1 MDRRAAIFQS
11 LKIFENRQTVVVGA
25 GVSGL
30 AACRFLLSL
39 GARVRLVDAKADLPQ
54 DVLLKVHENPASVG
68 LTLEA
73 GAHSPAQFADA
84 HLIVL
89 SPGVPVKKLAHVLQ
103 EVDPA
108 RVVAEMEF
116 ASWFLSEPVIAITG
130 TNGKTTTTTLVGH
143 ILEHAGLSTFVGGN
157 IGTPLCDY
165 LMSEKQADVLVIEI
179 SSFQLQ
185 NCRSFKPRVAA
196 LLNFSANHL
205 DYHLDMEEYLQAK
218 LQLFARQD
226 HACVAVIPEAMREE
240 LAARNF
246 TKARIDAFTAEA
258 QFDVKFDC
266 PGLPGAHN
274 RENIAAAW
282 RMVRPFGVTEEQ
294 ARAAIAAFRALPH
307 RIEPVGEAGGVLF
320 VNDSKATTL
329 DSVCAAVKSFE
340 RPVRLL
346 LGGVF
351 KGGDVASLLPVLTG
365 RVASIGLFGASREVF
380 EPVLAPHFPLS
391 WDATLE
397 AAVRRQF
404 AQASRGDVILLS
416 PATASFDA
424 YTGYTARGKDFA
436 RVAQDIAAETGQDG
450 TGGGK

>member
-1 MDRRAAIFQS
+1 MDRTVRIFQS

-54 DVLLKVHENPASVG
+54 DVLLKVHADPASVG
-68 LTLEA
+68 LTLAA
-73 GAHSPAQFADA
+73 GPHTPAQFADA

-89 SPGVPVKKLAHVLQ
+89 SPGVPVKKLAAVLQ
-103 EVDPA
+103 DVDPA

-116 ASWFLSEPVIAITG
+116 ASWFLTEPVIAITG

-165 LMSEKQADVLVIEI
+165 LLSDAQADVLVIEI

-205 DYHLDMEEYLQAK
+205 DYHLDMEEYLSAK
-218 LQLFARQD
+218 LQLFAKQD
-226 HACVAVIPEAMREE
+226 HGCVAVIPQAMQAE
-240 LAARNF
+240 LQERGF
-246 TKARIDAFTAEA
+246 TKARIETFGAETR
-258 QFDVKFDC
+258 FDC

-294 ARAAIAAFRALPH
+294 ARAAIAAFKALPH
-307 RIEPVGEAGGVLF
+307 RIEPVAEAGGVLF

-351 KGGDVASLLPVLTG
+351 KGGDVASLLPVLEG
-365 RVASIGLFGASREVF
+365 RVLSIGLFGAAREVF
-380 EPVLAPHFPLS
+380 EPVLAPHFPVS
-391 WDATLE
+391 WDVNLE

-404 AQASRGDVILLS
+404 ALAKPGDVILLS

-424 YTGYTARGKDFA
+424 YKSYTERGRDFTRA
-436 RVAQDIAAETGQDG
+436 AQAIASETGG
-450 TGGGK
+450 AK

>member
-1 MDRRAAIFQS
+1 MDRTVGIFQS

-54 DVLLKVHENPASVG
+54 DVLLKVHADPASVG
-68 LTLEA
+68 LTLSA

-89 SPGVPVKKLAHVLQ
+89 SPGVPVKKLAAVLAD
-103 EVDPA
+103 VDPA

-116 ASWFLSEPVIAITG
+116 ASWFLTEPIIAITG

-143 ILEHAGLSTFVGGN
+143 ILEQSGLTTFVGGN

-165 LMSEKQADVLVIEI
+165 LMGERQADVLVIEI

-205 DYHLDMEEYLQAK
+205 DYHKDMEEYLSAK

-226 HACVAVIPEAMREE
+226 HGCVAVVPAALREE
-240 LAARNF
+240 LAARSF
-246 TKARIDAFTAEA
+246 TKAHVETFEAETL
-258 QFDVKFDC
+258 FDC

-282 RMVRPFGVTEEQ
+282 RMVRPFGVTEDQ
-294 ARAAIAAFRALPH
+294 ARAAIANFRALPH
-307 RIEPVGEAGGVLF
+307 RIEPVGEAAGVLF

-351 KGGDVASLLPVLTG
+351 KGGDVASLLPVLKG

-380 EPVLAPHFPLS
+380 EPVLAPHFAVS
-391 WDATLE
+391 WDENLE

-404 AQASRGDVILLS
+404 ALCAKGDVILLS

-424 YTGYTARGKDFA
+424 YKSYTERGRDFA
-436 RVAQDIAAETGQDG
+436 RVAQALTAEVAAEAGAQN
-450 TGGGK
+450 TGGAQ

>member
-1 MDRRAAIFQS
+1 MDRTVRIFQS

-54 DVLLKVHENPASVG
+54 DVLLKVHADPASVG
-68 LTLEA
+68 LTLSA
-73 GAHSPAQFADA
+73 GPHTSAQFADA

-89 SPGVPVKKLAHVLQ
+89 SPGVPVKKLAAVLGD
-103 EVDPA
+103 VDPA

-116 ASWFLSEPVIAITG
+116 ASWFLSEPIIAITG

-143 ILEHAGLSTFVGGN
+143 ILEQAGLSAFVGGN

-165 LMSEKQADVLVIEI
+165 LLSDAQADVLVIEI

-205 DYHLDMEEYLQAK
+205 DYHLDMEEYLSAK
-218 LQLFARQD
+218 LQLFAKQD
-226 HACVAVIPEAMREE
+226 HGCVAVIPQAMQAE
-240 LAARNF
+240 LQERGF
-246 TKARIDAFTAEA
+246 TKARIETFGAEA
-258 QFDVKFDC
+258 RFDC

-294 ARAAIAAFRALPH
+294 ARAAIAAFKALPH

-351 KGGDVASLLPVLTG
+351 KGGDVASLLPVLEG
-365 RVASIGLFGASREVF
+365 RVVSIGLFGAAREVF
-380 EPVLAPHFPLS
+380 EPVLAPHFPVS
-391 WDATLE
+391 WDANLE
-397 AAVRRQF
+397 AAARRQF
-404 AQASRGDVILLS
+404 ALSKQGDVILLS

-424 YTGYTARGKDFA
+424 YKSYTERGRDFA
-436 RVAQDIAAETGQDG
+436 RVAQAIAAEVGTDG
-450 TGGGK
+450 TGGAK

>member
-1 MDRRAAIFQS
+1 MDRTVRIFQS
-11 LKIFENRQTVVVGA
+11 LKIFENRQAVVVGA

-54 DVLLKVHENPASVG
+54 DVLLKVHPDPVSAG

-84 HLIVL
+84 QLIVL
-89 SPGVPVKKLAHVLQ
+89 SPGVPVKKLADVLND
-103 EVDPA
+103 VDPA

-116 ASWFLSEPVIAITG
+116 ASWFLSEPIIAITG

-143 ILEHAGLSTFVGGN
+143 ILERAGLSTFVGGN

-165 LMSEKQADVLVIEI
+165 LLSGTQADVLVIEI

-185 NCRSFKPRVAA
+185 NCRSFKPRVAT

-205 DYHLDMEEYLQAK
+205 DYHLDMEEYLAAK

-226 HACVAVIPEAMREE
+226 HACLAVVPQAMRGE
-240 LAARNF
+240 LEARGF
-246 TKARIDAFTAEA
+246 TKARVEGFTAESL
-258 QFDVKFDC
+258 FDC
-266 PGLPGAHN
+266 PGLPGSHN

-294 ARAAIAAFRALPH
+294 ARAAIADFRALPH

-351 KGGDVASLLPVLTG
+351 KGGDVASLVPVLAG

-380 EPVLAPHFPLS
+380 EPVLAPHFPVS

-397 AAVRRQF
+397 SAVRRQF
-404 AQASRGDVILLS
+404 ALAKPGEVILLS

-424 YTGYTARGKDFA
+424 YKNYAERGRDFA
-436 RVAQDIAAETGQDG
+436 RVAQAITTEAGTDG
-450 TGGGK
+450 TGGAS

>member
-1 MDRRAAIFQS
+1 MDRTVLIFQS
-11 LKIFENRQTVVVGA
+11 LKIFQSKQAVVVGA

-39 GARVRLVDAKADLPQ
+39 GARVRLVDAKVDLSQ
-54 DVLLKVHENPASVG
+54 DVLLKVHADPASVG

-73 GAHSPAQFADA
+73 GAHTPAQFADA
-84 HLIVL
+84 DLIVL
-89 SPGVPVKKLAHVLQ
+89 SPGVPVKKLAHVLAD
-103 EVDPA
+103 VDPK

-116 ASWFLSEPVIAITG
+116 ASWFLTEPVIAITG

-165 LMSEKQADVLVIEI
+165 LLAEKQADVLVIEI

-185 NCRSFKPRVAA
+185 NCRTFKPRVAA

-205 DYHLDMEEYLQAK
+205 DYHLNMEEYLSAK
-218 LQLFARQD
+218 LQLFAQQD
-226 HACVAVIPEAMREE
+226 HGCVAIAPKSMREE
-240 LAARNF
+240 LEARSF
-246 TKARIDAFTAEA
+246 SKARRDYFEA
-258 QFDVKFDC
+258 DTDFEC

-282 RMVRPFGVTEEQ
+282 RMVRPFGVTEDQ
-294 ARAAIAAFRALPH
+294 ARAAILAFNALPH
-307 RIEPVGEAGGVLF
+307 RIEPVGEAAGVLF
-320 VNDSKATTL
+320 VDDSKATTL
-329 DSVCAAVKSFE
+329 ESVCAAVKSFE

-351 KGGDVASLLPVLTG
+351 KGGDVASLLPAFEG
-365 RVASIGLFGASREVF
+365 RVVSIGLFGAAREVF
-380 EPVLAPHFPLS
+380 EPVLAPHFPTA
-391 WDATLE
+391 WDQTLE

-404 AQASRGDVILLS
+404 AQANAGDAILLS

-424 YTGYTARGKDFA
+424 YKGYAERGRDFA
-436 RVAQDIAAETGQDG
+436 RVAQALMTEHAGV
-450 TGGGK
+450 GK

>member
-1 MDRRAAIFQS
+1 MNRKRDLLKS
-11 LKIFENRQTVVVGA
+11 LKIFENRLVVVVGA

-39 GARVRLVDAKADLPQ
+39 GARVRLVDAKTNLSE
-54 DVLLKVHENPASVG
+54 DVLLKVTPDPSAAA

-73 GAHSPAQFADA
+73 GPHRPEQFADA
-84 HLIVL
+84 HLVIL
-89 SPGVPVKKLAHVLQ
+89 SPGVPVKKLAVVLAGV
-103 EVDPA
+103 EPW

-116 ASWFLSEPVIAITG
+116 ASWFLDEPVIAITG

-143 ILEHAGLSTFVGGN
+143 ILQHAGLKPFVGGN

-165 LMSEKQADVLVIEI
+165 LMQDAAADVLVIEI

-185 NCRSFKPRVAA
+185 NCRTFAPRVAA

-205 DYHLDMEEYLQAK
+205 DYHVDMEEYLSAK
-218 LQLFARQD
+218 LNLFARQD
-226 HACVAVIPEAMREE
+226 HGSLAIAPETLRHE
-240 LAARNF
+240 LEARGF
-246 TKARIDAFTAEA
+246 TKARRDYFTADTD
-258 QFDVKFDC
+258 FHC

-282 RMVRPFGVTEEQ
+282 RMVRPFGLTEDQ
-294 ARAAIAAFRALPH
+294 ARAAIADFKALPH
-307 RIEPVGEAGGVLF
+307 RIEPVGEALGVLF

-329 DSVCAAVKSFE
+329 ESVAAAVKSFE

-351 KGGDVASLLPVLTG
+351 KGGVVEDILPVLKE
-365 RVASIGLFGASREVF
+365 RVVSVGLFGASREVF
-380 EPVLAPHFPLS
+380 EPALAPHFPVS
-391 WDATLE
+391 WDQDLE
-397 AAVRRQF
+397 GAVRRQF
-404 AQASRGDVILLS
+404 SQARPGDVILLS

-424 YTGYTARGKDFA
+424 YTSYTERGRDFA
-436 RVAQDIAAETGQDG
+436 RVAQALAAESNTGARP
-450 TGGGK
+450 

>member
-1 MDRRAAIFQS
+1 MDRTVLIFQS
-11 LKIFENRQTVVVGA
+11 LKIFQSKQAVVVGA

-54 DVLLKVHENPASVG
+54 DVLLKVHADPASVG

-73 GAHSPAQFADA
+73 GAHTPAQFADA
-84 HLIVL
+84 DLIVL
-89 SPGVPVKKLAHVLQ
+89 SPGVPVKKLAHVLAD
-103 EVDPA
+103 VDPN

-116 ASWFLSEPVIAITG
+116 ASWFLTEPVIAITG

-143 ILEHAGLSTFVGGN
+143 ILEKAGLSTFVGGN

-165 LMSEKQADVLVIEI
+165 LMAEKQADVLVIEI

-185 NCRSFKPRVAA
+185 NCRTFKPRVAA

-205 DYHLDMEEYLQAK
+205 DYHLDMEEYLSAK

-226 HACVAVIPEAMREE
+226 HGCLAIAPASMRQELEAR
-240 LAARNF
+240 AF
-246 TKARIDAFTAEA
+246 SKARRDYFTADTDFE
-258 QFDVKFDC
+258 C
-266 PGLPGAHN
+266 PGLPGSHN

-282 RMVRPFGVTEEQ
+282 RMVRPFGVTEDQ
-294 ARAAIAAFRALPH
+294 ARAAILGFNALPH
-307 RIEPVGEAGGVLF
+307 RIEPVCEASGVLF
-320 VNDSKATTL
+320 VDDSKATTL
-329 DSVCAAVKSFE
+329 ESVCAAVKSFE
-340 RPVRLL
+340 RPVHLL

-351 KGGDVASLLPVLTG
+351 KGGDVATLLPALTG
-365 RVASIGLFGASREVF
+365 RVVSIGLFGAAREIF
-380 EPVLAPHFPLS
+380 EPVLAPHFPTA
-391 WDATLE
+391 WDQTLE

-404 AQASRGDVILLS
+404 ALAKPGDAILLS

-424 YTGYTARGKDFA
+424 YKGYAERGRDFA
-436 RVAQDIAAETGQDG
+436 RVAQALKAETAGVG
-450 TGGGK
+450 E

>member
-1 MDRRAAIFQS
+1 MDRTIGIFQS
-11 LKIFENRQTVVVGA
+11 LKIFQNRQAVVVGA

-39 GARVRLVDAKADLPQ
+39 GARVRLVDAKPDLPR
-54 DVLLKVHENPASVG
+54 DVLLKVHAEPSSVG

-73 GAHSPAQFADA
+73 GPHEPRQFSDAD
-84 HLIVL
+84 LIVL
-89 SPGVPVKKLAHVLQ
+89 SPGVPVKRLSAVLSG
-103 EVDPA
+103 VDPG

-143 ILEHAGLSTFVGGN
+143 ILRSAGLTTFVGGN

-165 LMSEKQADVLVIEI
+165 LMSGAPVDALVIEI

-205 DYHLDMEEYLQAK
+205 DYHADMEEYLSAK

-226 HACVAVIPEAMREE
+226 HACVAVAPEAMRAE
-240 LAARNF
+240 LEARNF
-246 TKARIDAFTAEA
+246 TRARREWFTADTDFA
-258 QFDVKFDC
+258 C
-266 PGLPGAHN
+266 PGLPGVHN

-282 RMVRPFGVTEEQ
+282 RMVRPFGVTEDQ
-294 ARAAIAAFRALPH
+294 ARAAIAAFCALPH
-307 RIEPVGEAGGVLF
+307 RIEPVGEASGVLF

-329 DSVCAAVKSFE
+329 DSVQAAVKSFQ

-351 KGGDVASLLPVLTG
+351 KGGDVADILPALKEHV
-365 RVASIGLFGASREVF
+365 VAVGLFGASREVF
-380 EPVLAPHFPLS
+380 EPALSPYFPVS
-391 WDATLE
+391 WDKTLE
-397 AAVRRQF
+397 EAVRRQF
-404 AQASRGDVILLS
+404 AMAEAGDVILLS

-424 YTGYTARGKDFA
+424 YSGYTERGRDFA
-436 RVAQDIAAETGQDG
+436 RVAAALALEVRT
-450 TGGGK
+450 

>member
-1 MDRRAAIFQS
+1 MNRKRDLLKS
-11 LKIFENRQTVVVGA
+11 LKIFENRRVVVVGA

-39 GARVRLVDAKADLPQ
+39 GAAVRLVDAKADLSR
-54 DVLLKVHENPASVG
+54 DVLLKVSDNPAAAG
-68 LTLEA
+68 LTLET
-73 GAHSPAQFADA
+73 GPHTPAQFNDA
-84 HLIVL
+84 HLVVL
-89 SPGVPVKKLAHVLQ
+89 SPGVPVKKLAAVLAGV
-103 EVDPA
+103 EPW

-116 ASWFLSEPVIAITG
+116 ASWFLDEPVIAITG

-143 ILEHAGLSTFVGGN
+143 ILRHAGLTPFLGGN

-165 LMSEKQADVLVIEI
+165 LMGAAPADVLVIEI

-185 NCRSFKPRVAA
+185 NCRTFAPRVAA

-205 DYHLDMEEYLQAK
+205 DYHLDMEEYLSAK
-218 LQLFARQD
+218 LNLFARQD
-226 HACVAVIPEAMREE
+226 HGCTAIVPQAMGAE

-246 TKARIDAFTAEA
+246 TRARVDAFTA
-258 QFDVKFDC
+258 DTDFDC

-282 RMVRPFGVTEEQ
+282 RMVRPFGVTEGQ
-294 ARAAIAAFRALPH
+294 ARAAIACFHALPH
-307 RIEPVGEAGGVLF
+307 RIEPVGEVAGVLF

-329 DSVCAAVKSFE
+329 DSVAAAVKSFE

-351 KGGDVASLLPVLTG
+351 KGGVVEDILPALKG
-365 RVASIGLFGASREVF
+365 RVVSVGLFGASREVF
-380 EPVLAPHFPLS
+380 EPALAPHFPVS
-391 WDATLE
+391 WDKTLE
-397 AAVRRQF
+397 EAVRRQF
-404 AQASRGDVILLS
+404 GQAKPGDMILLS

-424 YTGYTARGKDFA
+424 YSGYAERGRDFA
-436 RVAQDIAAETGQDG
+436 RVAKALSDGQTPEAAT
-450 TGGGK
+450 

>member
-1 MDRRAAIFQS
+1 MDRTIDIFQS
-11 LKIFENRQTVVVGA
+11 LKIFENRQVVVVGA

-30 AACRFLLSL
+30 AACRLLLSL
-39 GARVRLVDAKADLPQ
+39 GARVRLVDAKADLSQ
-54 DVLLKVHENPASVG
+54 DILLQVHADPASTG

-73 GAHSPAQFADA
+73 GAHTPEQFADA
-84 HLIVL
+84 DLIVL
-89 SPGVPVKKLAHVLQ
+89 SPGVPVKKLSQVLAT
-103 EVDPA
+103 VDPK

-116 ASWFLSEPVIAITG
+116 ASWFLSAPVIAITG

-143 ILEHAGLSTFVGGN
+143 ILRHAGLSTFVGGN

-165 LMSEKQADVLVIEI
+165 VLSDTPADVLVIEI

-185 NCRSFKPRVAA
+185 NCRTFKPRVAA

-205 DYHLDMEEYLQAK
+205 DYHLDMEEYLSAK
-218 LQLFARQD
+218 LQLFAQQD
-226 HACVAVIPEAMREE
+226 HGCLAVAPETMRKE
-240 LAARNF
+240 LEARAF
-246 TKARIDAFTAEA
+246 TKAQRDYFTADTEFA
-258 QFDVKFDC
+258 C

-282 RMVRPFGVTEEQ
+282 RMVRPFGVTQEQ
-294 ARAAIAAFRALPH
+294 AREAIAAFNALPH

-320 VNDSKATTL
+320 IDDSKATTL
-329 DSVCAAVKSFE
+329 VSVCAAVKSFE

-351 KGGDVASLLPVLTG
+351 KGGDVASLLPALAG
-365 RVASIGLFGASREVF
+365 RAVSIGLFGAAREVF
-380 EPVLAPHFPLS
+380 EPVLAPHFPVA
-391 WDATLE
+391 WDQTLE

-404 AQASRGDVILLS
+404 AQSKPGEVILLS

-424 YTGYTARGKDFA
+424 YTSYAERGRDFA
-436 RVAQDIAAETGQDG
+436 RVARALTAETLEVGE
-450 TGGGK
+450 

>member
-1 MDRRAAIFQS
+1 MDRTIGVFQS
-11 LKIFENRQTVVVGA
+11 LKIFQNKQTVVVGA

-30 AACRFLLSL
+30 AACRFLISL
-39 GARVRLVDAKADLPQ
+39 GARVRLVDAKPDLPQ
-54 DVLLKVHENPASVG
+54 DTLFKIHPDPASVG

-73 GAHSPAQFADA
+73 GPHEPRQFADA
-84 HLIVL
+84 DLIVL
-89 SPGVPVKKLAHVLQ
+89 SPGVPVKKLAGVLQ
-103 EVDPA
+103 DVDPA

-116 ASWFLSEPVIAITG
+116 ASWFLQEPVIAITG

-143 ILEHAGLSTFVGGN
+143 ILRHAGLTTFVGGN

-165 LMSEKQADVLVIEI
+165 LLADDPADVLVIEI

-205 DYHLDMEEYLQAK
+205 DYHADMEEYLAAK

-226 HACVAVIPEAMREE
+226 HACLAVAPAAMRDE
-240 LAARNF
+240 LEARNF
-246 TKARIDAFTAEA
+246 TKARREWFTADTDFE
-258 QFDVKFDC
+258 C

-282 RMVRPFGVTEEQ
+282 RMVRPFGVSEAQ
-294 ARAAIAAFRALPH
+294 ARAAIAAFHALPH
-307 RIEPVGEAGGVLF
+307 RIEPVCEISRVLF
-320 VNDSKATTL
+320 VDDSKATTL
-329 DSVCAAVKSFE
+329 ESVRAAVKSFD

-346 LGGVF
+346 MGGVF
-351 KGGDVASLLPVLTG
+351 KGGDVAEILPELKEKV
-365 RVASIGLFGASREVF
+365 VAIGLFGASREVF
-380 EPVLAPHFPLS
+380 EPTLSHYFPVF
-391 WDATLE
+391 WDQTLE

-404 AQASRGDVILLS
+404 AMAEAGDVILLS

-424 YTGYTARGKDFA
+424 YSGYAERGRDFA
-436 RVAQDIAAETGQDG
+436 RVAAALAQEVRA
-450 TGGGK
+450 

>member
-1 MDRRAAIFQS
+1 MNRKRDPLKS
-11 LKIFENRQTVVVGA
+11 LKIFENRLVVVVGA

-30 AACRFLLSL
+30 AACRFLFTL

-54 DVLLKVHENPASVG
+54 DVLLKAAPNPAAVG

-73 GAHSPAQFADA
+73 GPHRPEQFADA
-84 HLIVL
+84 DLVVL
-89 SPGVPVKKLAHVLQ
+89 SPGVPVKKLSAVLAGV
-103 EVDPA
+103 EPW

-143 ILEHAGLSTFVGGN
+143 ILAFAGLKPFLGGN

-165 LMSEKQADVLVIEI
+165 LMQDNSADVLVIEI

-185 NCRSFKPRVAA
+185 NCRTFAPRVAA

-205 DYHLDMEEYLQAK
+205 DYHLDMEEYLAAK
-218 LQLFARQD
+218 LNLFAHQD
-226 HACVAVIPEAMREE
+226 HGCIAIAPEAMRAE
-240 LAARNF
+240 LEARSF
-246 TKARIDAFTAEA
+246 TRARRDYFMADT
-258 QFDVKFDC
+258 DFDC

-282 RMVRPFGVTEEQ
+282 RMVRPFGVTEAQ
-294 ARAAIAAFRALPH
+294 ARAAIAGFKALPH
-307 RIEPVGEAGGVLF
+307 RIEPVAEARGVLF

-329 DSVCAAVKSFE
+329 DSVAAAVKSFD

-346 LGGVF
+346 MGGVF
-351 KGGDVASLLPVLTG
+351 KGGVVEDILPVLKE
-365 RVASIGLFGASREVF
+365 RVVSVGLFGAGREVF
-380 EPVLAPHFPLS
+380 EPALAPHFPVA
-391 WDATLE
+391 WDQTLE

-404 AQASRGDVILLS
+404 ALASAGEVILLS

-424 YTGYTARGKDFA
+424 YSGYTERGRDFA
-436 RVAQDIAAETGQDG
+436 RTAAALQAETQADGQNA
-450 TGGGK
+450 GGRT

>member
-1 MDRRAAIFQS
+1 MDRTVGIFQS
-11 LKIFENRQTVVVGA
+11 LKIFQNRQAVVVGA

-39 GARVRLVDAKADLPQ
+39 GARVRLVDAKADLSQ
-54 DVLLKVHENPASVG
+54 DVLLKVHAAPASAG

-73 GAHSPAQFADA
+73 GAHTPAQFDDAD
-84 HLIVL
+84 LIVL
-89 SPGVPVKKLAHVLQ
+89 SPGVPVKKLAAVLKN
-103 EVDPA
+103 VDPA

-116 ASWFLSEPVIAITG
+116 ASWFLTEPVIAITG

-157 IGTPLCDY
+157 IGTPLCEY
-165 LMSEKQADVLVIEI
+165 LMAEKQADVLVIEI

-185 NCRSFKPRVAA
+185 NCRTFKPRVAA

-205 DYHLDMEEYLQAK
+205 DYHLDMEEYLSAK

-226 HACVAVIPEAMREE
+226 HGCVAVIPQAMQAQLEARG
-240 LAARNF
+240 F
-246 TKARIDAFTAEA
+246 TKARRDPFTA
-258 QFDVKFDC
+258 DTDFDC
-266 PGLPGAHN
+266 PGLPGSHN

-282 RMVRPFGVTEEQ
+282 RMVRPFGVTETQ

-307 RIEPVGEAGGVLF
+307 RIEPVGEVNGVLF

-329 DSVCAAVKSFE
+329 DSVCAAIKSFE

-351 KGGDVASLLPVLTG
+351 KGGDVATLLPAMRD
-365 RVASIGLFGASREVF
+365 RVVSVGLFGAAREVF
-380 EPVLAPHFPLS
+380 EPVLAPHHPVS
-391 WDATLE
+391 WDENLE

-404 AQASRGDVILLS
+404 ALAKPGDVILLS

-424 YTGYTARGKDFA
+424 YKSYTERGRDFA
-436 RVAQDIAAETGQDG
+436 RVANALMAENGAG
-450 TGGGK
+450 VAK

>member
-1 MDRRAAIFQS
+1 MNRKRDTLKS
-11 LKIFENRQTVVVGA
+11 LKIFENRQAVVVGA

-39 GARVRLVDAKADLPQ
+39 GARVRLVDAKPDLSP
-54 DVLLKVHENPASVG
+54 DVLLQVSDTPAAAG

-73 GAHSPAQFADA
+73 GPHTPAQFADA
-84 HLIVL
+84 HLVVL
-89 SPGVPVKKLAHVLQ
+89 SPGVPVKKLAAVLAG
-103 EVDPA
+103 VDPW

-116 ASWFLSEPVIAITG
+116 ASWFLDEPVIAITG

-143 ILEHAGLSTFVGGN
+143 ILRHAGLSTFVGGN

-165 LMSEKQADVLVIEI
+165 LMSNTPADVLVIEI

-185 NCRSFKPRVAA
+185 NCRTFAPRVAA

-205 DYHLDMEEYLQAK
+205 DYHLDMEEYLIAK
-218 LQLFARQD
+218 LNLFSRQD
-226 HACVAVIPEAMREE
+226 HGCVAIAPEAMRGE
-240 LAARNF
+240 LEARNF
-246 TKARIDAFTAEA
+246 TRARRDWFTADTDFA
-258 QFDVKFDC
+258 C

-282 RMVRPFGVTEEQ
+282 RMVRPFGVTEAQ
-294 ARAAIAAFRALPH
+294 AREAIAEFSALPH
-307 RIEPVGEAGGVLF
+307 RIQPVGEAAGVLF

-329 DSVCAAVKSFE
+329 DSVVAAVRSFE

-351 KGGDVASLLPVLTG
+351 KGGQVADILPALKE
-365 RVASIGLFGASREVF
+365 RVVSVGLFGASREVF
-380 EPVLAPHFPLS
+380 EPVLAPLFPVA
-391 WDATLE
+391 WDQTLE

-404 AQASRGDVILLS
+404 RQAEAGDVILLS

-424 YTGYTARGKDFA
+424 YSGYTERGRDFA
-436 RVAQDIAAETGQDG
+436 RVAAALMAETGAQSTG
-450 TGGGK
+450 TRGG

>member
-1 MDRRAAIFQS
+1 MDRTVLIFQS
-11 LKIFENRQTVVVGA
+11 LKIFQSKQAVVVGA

-39 GARVRLVDAKADLPQ
+39 GARVRLVDAKADLSQ
-54 DVLLKVHENPASVG
+54 DVLLKVHADPASVG

-73 GAHSPAQFADA
+73 GAHTPAQFADA
-84 HLIVL
+84 DLIVL
-89 SPGVPVKKLAHVLQ
+89 SPGVPVKKLAHVLAD
-103 EVDPA
+103 VDPK

-116 ASWFLSEPVIAITG
+116 ASWFLTEPVIAITG

-165 LMSEKQADVLVIEI
+165 LLAEKQADVLVIEI

-185 NCRSFKPRVAA
+185 NCRTFKPRVAA

-205 DYHLDMEEYLQAK
+205 DYHLDMEEYLSAK
-218 LQLFARQD
+218 LQLFAQQD
-226 HACVAVIPEAMREE
+226 HGCVAIAPKSMREE
-240 LAARNF
+240 LEARSF
-246 TKARIDAFTAEA
+246 SKARRDYFEA
-258 QFDVKFDC
+258 DTDFEC

-282 RMVRPFGVTEEQ
+282 RMVRPFGVTEDQ
-294 ARAAIAAFRALPH
+294 ARAAILAFNALPH
-307 RIEPVGEAGGVLF
+307 RIEPVGEAAGVLF
-320 VNDSKATTL
+320 VDDSKATTL
-329 DSVCAAVKSFE
+329 ESVCAAVKSFE

-351 KGGDVASLLPVLTG
+351 KGGDVASLMPALEG
-365 RVASIGLFGASREVF
+365 RVVSIGLFGAAREVF
-380 EPVLAPHFPLS
+380 EPVLAPHFPTA
-391 WDATLE
+391 WDQTLE

-404 AQASRGDVILLS
+404 AQANAGDAILLS

-424 YTGYTARGKDFA
+424 YKGYAERGRDFA
-436 RVAQDIAAETGQDG
+436 RVAKALMTEHAGV
-450 TGGGK
+450 GK

>member
-1 MDRRAAIFQS
+1 MDRTVRIFQS
-11 LKIFENRQTVVVGA
+11 LKILENRQTVVVGA

-54 DVLLKVHENPASVG
+54 DVLLKVHPDPASVG
-68 LTLEA
+68 LSLEA
-73 GAHSPAQFADA
+73 GPHNPAQFMDA

-89 SPGVPVKKLAHVLQ
+89 SPGVPVKKLAAVLGD
-103 EVDPA
+103 VDPA

-116 ASWFLSEPVIAITG
+116 ASWFLSEPIIAITG
-130 TNGKTTTTTLVGH
+130 TNGKTITTTKVGH
-143 ILEHAGLSTFVGGN
+143 ILEQAGLTTFVGGN

-165 LMSEKQADVLVIEI
+165 LLSDAQADVLVIEI

-205 DYHLDMEEYLQAK
+205 DYHLDMEEYLSAK
-218 LQLFARQD
+218 LQLFAKQD
-226 HACVAVIPEAMREE
+226 HGCLAVIPQAMQVE
-240 LAARNF
+240 LTGRGF
-246 TKARIDAFTAEA
+246 TKARVESFEAETL
-258 QFDVKFDC
+258 FDC
-266 PGLPGAHN
+266 PGLPGSHN

-282 RMVRPFGVTEEQ
+282 RMVRPFGVTEAQ
-294 ARAAIAAFRALPH
+294 ARAAIATFKALPN

-351 KGGDVASLLPVLTG
+351 KGGDVASLLPVLKG
-365 RVASIGLFGASREVF
+365 RVASVGLFGAAREIF
-380 EPVLAPHFPLS
+380 EPVLAPHLPVS
-391 WDATLE
+391 WDANLE
-397 AAVRRQF
+397 SAVRRQF
-404 AQASRGDVILLS
+404 ALASTGDVILLS

-424 YTGYTARGKDFA
+424 YTSYTERGRDFA
-436 RVAQDIAAETGQDG
+436 RVAQAITSETGG
-450 TGGGK
+450 AK

>member
-1 MDRRAAIFQS
+1 MDRIADIFQS
-11 LKIFENRQTVVVGA
+11 LKIFENRQAVVVGA

-54 DVLLKVHENPASVG
+54 DVLLKVHADPASAG
-68 LTLEA
+68 LTLSA
-73 GAHSPAQFADA
+73 GAHSPAQFTDAD
-84 HLIVL
+84 LIVL
-89 SPGVPVKKLAHVLQ
+89 SPGVPVKKLASVLKD
-103 EVDPA
+103 VDPK

-165 LMSEKQADVLVIEI
+165 LMGDKRADVLVIEI

-205 DYHLDMEEYLQAK
+205 DYHLDMEEYLSAK
-218 LQLFARQD
+218 LQLFANQD
-226 HACVAVIPEAMREE
+226 HGCVAVIPSSMRDE
-240 LAARNF
+240 LAARAF
-246 TKARIDAFTAEA
+246 TKARVETFAAEA
-258 QFDVKFDC
+258 IFDC

-282 RMVRPFGVTEEQ
+282 RMVRPFGVTEDQ

-307 RIEPVGEAGGVLF
+307 RIEPVGEAAGVLF

-329 DSVCAAVKSFE
+329 DSVCAAVNSLE

-351 KGGDVASLLPVLTG
+351 KGGDVASLLPTLAG
-365 RVASIGLFGASREVF
+365 RVVSIGLFGASREIF
-380 EPVLAPHFPLS
+380 EPVLAPHFPVC
-391 WDATLE
+391 WDQTLE

-404 AQASRGDVILLS
+404 ALSKPGDAILLS

-424 YTGYTARGKDFA
+424 YKSYTERGRDFA
-436 RVAQDIAAETGQDG
+436 RVAQALASETGG
-450 TGGGK
+450 SE

>member
-1 MDRRAAIFQS
+1 MDRTVDIFQS
-11 LKIFENRQTVVVGA
+11 LKIFQSRQAVVVGA

-39 GARVRLVDAKADLPQ
+39 GARVRLVDAKANLPQ
-54 DVLLKVHENPASVG
+54 SVLLDVHADPASVG

-73 GAHSPAQFADA
+73 GTHTPAQFADA
-84 HLIVL
+84 DLIVL
-89 SPGVPVKKLAHVLQ
+89 SPGVPVKKLAAHLAH
-103 EVDPA
+103 VDPK

-165 LMSEKQADVLVIEI
+165 LLSDKPADVLVIEI

-185 NCRSFKPRVAA
+185 NCRTFKPRVAA

-205 DYHLDMEEYLQAK
+205 DYHLDMEEYLSAK
-218 LQLFARQD
+218 LQLFAQQD
-226 HACVAVIPEAMREE
+226 HGCVAIAPAAMKEE
-240 LAARNF
+240 LEARAF
-246 TKARIDAFTAEA
+246 TKAQREYFTADTNFE
-258 QFDVKFDC
+258 C
-266 PGLPGAHN
+266 PGLPGTHN

-294 ARAAIAAFRALPH
+294 VRSAVQAFRALPH

-320 VNDSKATTL
+320 VDDSKATTL
-329 DSVCAAVKSFE
+329 TSVCAAVKSFE
-340 RPVRLL
+340 RPVHLL

-351 KGGDVASLLPVLTG
+351 KGGDVASLLPALQD
-365 RVASIGLFGASREVF
+365 RVVSIGLFGASREVF
-380 EPVLAPHFPLS
+380 EPVLAPHFPVS
-391 WDATLE
+391 WDQTLE

-404 AQASRGDVILLS
+404 ALAKSGDAILLS

-424 YTGYTARGKDFA
+424 YKGYAERGRDFA
-436 RVAQDIAAETGQDG
+436 RVAQALMTENAGAG
-450 TGGGK
+450 A

>member
-1 MDRRAAIFQS
+1 MERTVGIFQS
-11 LKIFENRQTVVVGA
+11 LKIFENRQAVVVGA

-54 DVLLKVHENPASVG
+54 DVLLKVHADPSSVG

-73 GAHSPAQFADA
+73 RAHTPSQFADA
-84 HLIVL
+84 DLIVL
-89 SPGVPVKKLAHVLQ
+89 SPGVPVKKLATVLKH
-103 EVDPA
+103 VDPK

-165 LMSEKQADVLVIEI
+165 LMAEKRADVLVIEI

-185 NCRSFKPRVAA
+185 NCRTFKPRVAA

-218 LQLFARQD
+218 LQLFACQD
-226 HACVAVIPEAMREE
+226 HGCLAVIPQALRKE
-240 LAARNF
+240 LLARGF
-246 TKARIDAFTAEA
+246 TKAQVETFSAET
-258 QFDVKFDC
+258 QFDC

-282 RMVRPFGVTEEQ
+282 RMVRPFGVTEDQ
-294 ARAAIAAFRALPH
+294 ARAAIAAFHALPH

-329 DSVCAAVKSFE
+329 DSVCAAVKSYE

-351 KGGDVASLLPVLTG
+351 KGGDVASLLPVLAG
-365 RVASIGLFGASREVF
+365 RTASIGLFGASREVF
-380 EPVLAPHFPLS
+380 EPVLAPHFPTS
-391 WDATLE
+391 WDQTLE

-404 AQASRGDVILLS
+404 AQAQPGDVILLS

-424 YTGYTARGKDFA
+424 YKSYTERGRDFA
-436 RVAQDIAAETGQDG
+436 RVAQALMAES
-450 TGGGK
+450 GGAG